1 MATGI
6 EIKDLPE
13 IPLTHDTKMLCQN
26 VDGTGS
32 ATLMNARE
40 AIGVTLDRADVS
52 AVVTDAGTEP
62 TVALSVT
69 GTDQHKEMDF
79 AFTLPMATEI
89 VGVTADT
96 EVLEADGHP
105 SVAVETG
112 GTASQ
117 RTYGFSFGLP
127 KAMDITETTAEAAV
141 IPAGE
146 NATAEVTRGGTASE
160 RTLHFSFGIPKGDP
174 GVITEVTAEL
184 ARGTPDSAST
194 VEVVNGGIPS
204 ERTIHLKFSLPEVPA
219 IVPVG
224 FVYVQ
229 FPGQPAPDAVFGGTW
244 QNISAN
250 FAGRFFRAEGGNAA
264 AFGTAQGESLPNIK
278 GSWLTWAI
286 GGPAVAMPTVDST
299 VGWEGG
305 PTYRGLP
312 KGIIDFSASRANAI
326 YGGSHVTPLNYAVR
340 IWKRTA

>member
-13 IPLTHDTKMLCQN
+13 IPLTNDTKMLCQN

-32 ATLMNARE
+32 ATLMNVRE
-40 AIGVTLDRADVS
+40 AIGVTLDRADAS
-52 AVVTDAGTEP
+52 AVVTAAGTEP

-79 AFTLPMATEI
+79 VFTLPKPT
-89 VGVTADT
+89 
-96 EVLEADGHP
+96 
-105 SVAVETG
+105 
-112 GTASQ
+112 
-117 RTYGFSFGLP
+117 
-127 KAMDITETTAEAAV
+127 DITETTAEAAV

-174 GVITEVTAEL
+174 GVIPEITAEL

-194 VEVVNGGIPS
+194 VEVVNGGTPS

-219 IVPVG
+219 TVPVG

-229 FPGQPAPDAVFGGTW
+229 FPGQDAPDAVFGGTW
-244 QNISAN
+244 RNISAG

-264 AFGTAQGESLPNIK
+264 AFGTAQGESLPNIT
-278 GSWLTWAI
+278 GNWLSWSI
-286 GGPAVAMPTVDST
+286 SGPAVTMTRVYTSD
-299 VGWEGG
+299 GWSEGG
-305 PTYRGLP
+305 YFGGYA
-312 KGIIDFSASRANAI
+312 KGDVSFSASRANAI